1 VLEFMSK
8 KRLKEKRWSRRRQK
22 HELANKRQSWQ
33 WHALLTNRTPRDIA
47 FAGGKT
53 FLTNLKAQYISF

>member
-1 VLEFMSK
+1 CK

-33 WHALLTNRTPRDIA
+33 WHTLFTKRTPRDIA

-53 FLTNLKAQYISF
+53 FLTHLKAQYIRF